1 MRNLLN
7 HTRASAPVS
16 IIIMMATAGLAL
28 HTAPLGAQ
36 SLASRVQ
43 AAGANATV
51 SFTYPTRQGVCGDGS
66 GIIARRGNG
75 DDFSIIQTEGDGGR
89 TINISSKGTRNDR
102 DAIMERCVE
111 GPARVE
117 LSRDGGAFSRIA
129 VTVGGTRSA
138 SLGTVTAQEAA
149 AYLLAVAETAPH
161 KVGTRALFASYIA
174 DAPTEYATGVIA
186 LTRKTS
192 INRDVRKDAVF
203 WLSQTDDARAVPRL
217 TEILRDTREDIELRK
232 SSIFGLSQQ
241 KGDASVQTLIDAAKN
256 LDRKELR
263 MDAIFWLGQKAADRA
278 TDGLK
283 SVLADGSE
291 ELEVRESA
299 LFALSQQKSDQAFDA
314 LVNVAKTSREP
325 ELRRTALFWLGQR
338 GDDPRVLALFES
350 ILFSKK

>member
-1 MRNLLN
+1 MRNIT
-7 HTRASAPVS
+7 HSTRGIALVS
-16 IIIMMATAGLAL
+16 ILMMATAGLAL
-28 HTAPLGAQ
+28 HTAPLRAQ

-51 SFTYPTRQGVCGDGS
+51 SFTYPTRQGVCGDGE
-66 GIIARRGNG
+66 GIIARRGTG
-75 DDFSIIQTEGDGGR
+75 DDFSIIQTEGNGDR
-89 TINISSKGTRNDR
+89 TINISSKGKRNSR
-102 DAIMERCVE
+102 DEIMERCVD

-117 LSRDGGAFSRIA
+117 LSRNGGSFSRIG
-129 VTVGGTRSA
+129 VTVGGSRSA
-138 SLGTVTAQEAA
+138 SLGTVSAQEAV

-161 KVGTRALFASYIA
+161 KVGTRALFAAYIA
-174 DAPTEYATGVIA
+174 DAPTEYVTSLIA
-186 LTRKTS
+186 LTRRTS
-192 INRDVRKDAVF
+192 IDRDVRKDAVF

-217 TEILRDTREDIELRK
+217 NEILRDRGEDIEVRK

-241 KGDASVQTLIDAAKN
+241 EGDASVQTLIDAAKN

-263 MDAIFWLGQKAADRA
+263 QDAIFWLGQKAADRA
-278 TDGLK
+278 TEGLK
-283 SVLADGSE
+283 SVLADDSE

-350 ILFSKK
+350 ILFKK